1 MFKNR
6 QGLASLTIL
15 TFSIAGVIILGGGV
29 YFLQKYLSEKGVTN
43 ESATT
48 DSASNTTPSGVSVLG
63 IPPTSASAVTAPPSN
78 TEGINNH
85 VEVFGTG
92 ADPNII
98 TLGPKLGSHPDWTP
112 YPNKHGVEFELKHS
126 TPLLAPIDMV
136 LVGFSNNSAK
146 YRVQDG
152 RKNAPYNDLA
162 LFFESASPE
171 WPGMIIKIYHLYS
184 SPMLR
189 GHYQNPDCSEGE
201 EWGSTTQTKGRLI
214 FEFNDSVT
222 TKNGVAD
229 ACEALIGRTVKRG
242 ELIGYA
248 GSVGEHSMAS
258 FCFKVSHPS
267 LNPTVKDGNRNLH
280 WVQPDSFFYWKS
292 YSAGTVFPSGVLAYP
307 FESDGYQ
314 LPANQRDVNFKYA
327 AR

>member
-1 MFKNR
+1 M
-6 QGLASLTIL
+6 
-15 TFSIAGVIILGGGV
+15 GGAV
-29 YFLQKYLSEKGVTN
+29 YFLQKYLSEKGATY
-43 ESATT
+43 ESAP
-48 DSASNTTPSGVSVLG
+48 PSGTSVLG
-63 IPPTSASAVTAPPSN
+63 IPPTSASAVTSPPSN
-78 TEGINNH
+78 TESINSH

-92 ADPNII
+92 ADPSII
-98 TLGPKLGSHPDWTP
+98 TLGPKLGSHPDWPP
-112 YPNKHGVEFELKHS
+112 YPNKHGLEFELKHG

-152 RKNAPYNDLA
+152 RKIAPYNDLA

-201 EWGSTTQTKGRLI
+201 EWGSTAQAKGRLY

-222 TKNGVAD
+222 TKKGKVD
-229 ACEALIGRTVKRG
+229 ACEALIGRAVRRG

-248 GSVGEHSMAS
+248 GSVSEHSMAS
-258 FCFKVSHPS
+258 FCFKVSHQS
-267 LNPTVKDGNRNLH
+267 LNPTVKEGNRNLH
-280 WVQPDSFFYWKS
+280 WVQPDTFFYWKS
-292 YSAGTVFPSGVLAYP
+292 YSSGAVFPSGVLAYP

-314 LPANQRDVNFKYA
+314 LPANQRDVSFKYA